1 MKAAVAGL
9 SDRAGELPLPGG
21 ERVGV
26 RGFRRRGPSPLTPAL
41 SPLGRGSSERLL
53 IAMIFVSAFFCS
65 GGTRAAGLRMRAP
78 SPQCGEDWGE
88 GDRASRSEPPHHSRC
103 FASAFLN
110 LKTAAKGRLCL
121 SALGRVRSKCHRRIV
136 VFASVLLFSA
146 GIARAAD
153 IPLDQ
158 RRSDS
163 DFISADTRAMQNDD
177 TANPAMLVVLD
188 GETLWNTK
196 AGETHQSCAD
206 CHGDAA
212 KSMKGVAARYPAMVA
227 EQDRP
232 VDLEQRIMMSRLADQ
247 KAAALPFES
256 KELLALT
263 AYIARQSRGMPVT
276 VKDDAQAKPFI
287 DAGRAIFE
295 RRQGQLDLSCAQC
308 HDDNWGKKLAGNLV
322 PQAMATGYP
331 IYRLEW
337 QEVGSLQRRLRN
349 CMSGMRAE
357 PYDFGAP
364 ELVDLEYFLMWRAR
378 GLAMESP
385 AVRP

>member
-1 MKAAVAGL
+1 
-9 SDRAGELPLPGG
+9 
-21 ERVGV
+21 
-26 RGFRRRGPSPLTPAL
+26 
-41 SPLGRGSSERLL
+41 
-53 IAMIFVSAFFCS
+53 
-65 GGTRAAGLRMRAP
+65 
-78 SPQCGEDWGE
+78 
-88 GDRASRSEPPHHSRC
+88 
-103 FASAFLN
+103 
-110 LKTAAKGRLCL
+110 
-121 SALGRVRSKCHRRIV
+121 
-136 VFASVLLFSA
+136 
-146 GIARAAD
+146 
-153 IPLDQ
+153 
-158 RRSDS
+158 
-163 DFISADTRAMQNDD
+163 
-177 TANPAMLVVLD
+177 
-188 GETLWNTK
+188 
-196 AGETHQSCAD
+196 
-206 CHGDAA
+206 
-212 KSMKGVAARYPAMVA
+212 MKGVAARYPAMVA

-263 AYIARQSRGMPVT
+263 AYIARQSRGMPVA
-276 VKDDAQAKPFI
+276 VKDDALAKPFI
-287 DAGRAIFE
+287 AAGRAIFE
-295 RRQGQLDLSCAQC
+295 QRQGQLDLSCAQC

-349 CMSGMRAE
+349 CLSGMRAE

>member
-1 MKAAVAGL
+1 M
-9 SDRAGELPLPGG
+9 S
-21 ERVGV
+21 
-26 RGFRRRGPSPLTPAL
+26 
-41 SPLGRGSSERLL
+41 
-53 IAMIFVSAFFCS
+53 
-65 GGTRAAGLRMRAP
+65 RAALVI
-78 SPQCGEDWGE
+78 S
-88 GDRASRSEPPHHSRC
+88 
-103 FASAFLN
+103 LVIV
-110 LKTAAKGRLCL
+110 AAT
-121 SALGRVRSKCHRRIV
+121 
-136 VFASVLLFSA
+136 
-146 GIARAAD
+146 IARAAD

-196 AGETHQSCAD
+196 AGATNKSCAD
-206 CHGDAA
+206 CHGDGE
-212 KSMKGVAARYPAMVA
+212 KSMKGVATRYPAMVA

-232 VDLEQRIMMSRLADQ
+232 VDLEQRINMSRLADQ
-247 KAAALPFES
+247 KAAAFQFES

-263 AYIARQSRGMPVT
+263 AYIARQSRGMPVA
-276 VKDDAQAKPFI
+276 VKDDSQSAPFI
-287 DAGRAIFE
+287 AAGRAIYE
-295 RRQGQLDLSCAQC
+295 QRQGQLDLSCAQC

-378 GLAMESP
+378 GMAMESP